1 MARKPKTEE
10 VIVDE
15 NVTVDKKTEAKAD
28 AKVEVDVKG
37 SAVKESEKPQKNV
50 RIKLST
56 NHRCCI
62 GGEWYNFQ
70 AGTCYNVP
78 ASVKEILMRVEG
90 LLLPL

>member
-15 NVTVDKKTEAKAD
+15 KVTENKKAE
-28 AKVEVDVKG
+28 VEVDVKG

-78 ASVKEILMRVEG
+78 ASVKEVLMRVEG